1 VIKSDVVNGE
11 EVKIK
16 PQPGEKMF
24 VVEQGRFFAGLRT
37 YEVADRS
44 TGTKRAQAFSRSD
57 SRSSADEDEGVFQQ
71 RYLPLD
77 PYGSQ
82 SIDNKLFQRVL
93 DREPILW
100 EELRRGADRDRLRNE
115 VEKARL
121 LIRDA
126 LDREVGYMAGGM
138 ENRHL
143 WIDTMRSGH

>member
-1 VIKSDVVNGE
+1 
-11 EVKIK
+11 
-16 PQPGEKMF
+16 MLA
-24 VVEQGRFFAGLRT
+24 VEQGRFFASLRT

-44 TGTKRAQAFSRSD
+44 TGTKWAQAFSRSD
-57 SRSSADEDEGVFQQ
+57 SKSSADEVEGVFQQ

-126 LDREVGYMAGGM
+126 LDREVGYMAGDG
-138 ENRHL
+138 EQEFVDRH
-143 WIDTMRSGH
+143 HEE